1 MKGWM
6 HAHFEALRVAVRRLT
21 AHPAGMLLST
31 AVIVAAL
38 FLPLAGYLAVANLA
52 AIGARIGSQARITV
66 FLSPSAGERERRS
79 VEQAI
84 ATDPAVRRFEF
95 VGREQALADLSRRL
109 GGADVLSG
117 LDSNP
122 LPDAFVVS
130 PAETGLAGSDALAV
144 RLRRLPGV
152 ETVEDDPAW
161 AGRWRTLARLGNSA
175 VLAGGL
181 LAVLAMVAICFNT
194 IRLQVLTRAEEA
206 AVMRLF
212 GATNAQIK
220 RPFLYFGGL
229 QGLMSGVFAVA
240 LLQAAVAAIEPS
252 LGQLIQQYGM
262 PEPAGLSMQDAAA
275 VVTFSTVWGA
285 VGAWLAC
292 RSY

>member
-84 ATDPAVRRFEF
+84 ATDPAVHRFEF

-194 IRLQVLTRAEEA
+194 IRLQVLTQREEIL
-206 AVMRLF
+206 VSKLI
-212 GATNAQIK
+212 GATDSFIH
-220 RPFLYFGGL
+220 RPFYYTGALLGLCAGGVAL
-229 QGLMSGVFAVA
+229 GAVA
-240 LLQAAVAAIEPS
+240 LAPAPAE
-252 LGQLIQQYGM
+252 YGN
-262 PEPAGLSMQDAAA
+262 
-275 VVTFSTVWGA
+275 
-285 VGAWLAC
+285 C
-292 RSY
+292 